1 MQPLTTNEIEQQLP
15 DQITYADKVM
25 FIFRA
30 KAKPLT
36 PWQVHDI
43 FRSWFGACLIG
54 SIRRQITNLTDM
66 EFLRQTHERVPG
78 PFKAS
83 NGLWEHIELS
93 KSLNTP
99 QQ

>member
-1 MQPLTTNEIEQQLP
+1 MQPLTTNEIVQQLP

-54 SIRRQITNLTDM
+54 SIRRQITKLTDM
-66 EFLRQTHERVPG
+66 GYLRKTYERVPG
-78 PFKAS
+78 PFKAG

-93 KSLNTP
+93 KSRNTP
-99 QQ
+99 KQ

>member
-1 MQPLTTNEIEQQLP
+1 MQPLTTNEIVQQLP

-66 EFLRQTHERVPG
+66 GYLRYTGERVPG
-78 PFKAS
+78 PFKAG
-83 NGLWEHIELS
+83 NGLWEHIKLS
-93 KSLNTP
+93 KSRNK
-99 QQ
+99 